1 MQVTRLRK
9 ISTSNSKSP
18 TTLPQPHPES
28 TTIIVQSSSSTT
40 RSYYS
45 ITSEN
50 DHLIP
55 VRELQMDAQ
64 THHLAP
70 SARAGKLS
78 KWLEECY
85 GLLPPPYNWY
95 DFAKLVLFLEII
107 FLVIVA
113 TCEKFITAKN
123 FTVEQKMGFLLWG
136 IFLTILVW
144 YIVLSTWV
152 IVGSGEEGVKFPALV
167 SKPISRELEHIL
179 NMGKEEYMVY
189 REVDK
194 KIRKE
199 EKTESAEW
207 RDWGRESSE
216 SEDEPLW
223 IRKRKTRKVKPAKKF
238 LVVT

>member
-1 MQVTRLRK
+1 
-9 ISTSNSKSP
+9 
-18 TTLPQPHPES
+18 
-28 TTIIVQSSSSTT
+28 
-40 RSYYS
+40 
-45 ITSEN
+45 
-50 DHLIP
+50 
-55 VRELQMDAQ
+55 
-64 THHLAP
+64 
-70 SARAGKLS
+70 
-78 KWLEECY
+78 
-85 GLLPPPYNWY
+85 
-95 DFAKLVLFLEII
+95 
-107 FLVIVA
+107 
-113 TCEKFITAKN
+113 
-123 FTVEQKMGFLLWG
+123 MGFLLWG